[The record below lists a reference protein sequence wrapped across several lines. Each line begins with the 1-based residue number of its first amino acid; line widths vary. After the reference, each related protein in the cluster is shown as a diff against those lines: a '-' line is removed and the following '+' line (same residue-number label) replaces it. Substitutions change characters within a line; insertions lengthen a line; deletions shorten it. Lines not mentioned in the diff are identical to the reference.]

1 MTERDGGDGASP
13 AERLQLALRLDGMGQ
28 TQSAIA
34 ALLPALTD
42 RSVRASV
49 AAHPN
54 LRHFAARPAWSHRE
68 GTSGRNRF
76 VPVGA
81 VSRPP
86 IVRWAR
92 TIENAGAHTVLASP
106 LGVLCASSKCWLVLD
121 PATGATIFEVPGR
134 PFPAEPAIVGDV
146 LLSVTFTDRLVIA
159 HDLWTGRELWKLAK
173 PVKSFFAGEGWLET
187 QWDAKVRDRFDLGD
201 PAKQPAASSRFP
213 QGVFAI
219 AGGVFYARDAAG
231 TRAHSQDRQWTI
243 PGAVSLADESGAV
256 AVASAECSL
265 YQGDR
270 AVWKVPCPGEPIA
283 LVPEG
288 VVVLDGGRD
297 LALLERHSGQRRP
310 LPVTLVDP
318 GSRQSLVLAA
328 ARGAFY
334 VQEKPGEVLA
344 VSPDGEIEWRFA
356 TNEIAGGKDAA
367 ITSLV
372 PGSGMLLGNLKGGT
386 VFCLEESADF

>member
-1 MTERDGGDGASP
+1 MTDDMGDGASP
-13 AERLQLALRLDGMGQ
+13 AERLQLALRLESMGQ

-49 AAHPN
+49 ASHPN

-86 IVRWAR
+86 LVRWSR
-92 TIENAGAHTVLASP
+92 SIENSGAHTILASP
-106 LGVLCASSKCWLVLD
+106 LGIVCASSRCWLVLD
-121 PATGATIFEVPGR
+121 PATGATIFEVQGR
-134 PFPAEPAIVGDV
+134 PFPADPAIVGDV

-159 HDLWTGRELWKLAK
+159 HDLWTGRELWKLGK
-173 PVKSFFAGEGWLET
+173 PVKSFFAGDGWLET
-187 QWDAKVRDRFDLGD
+187 LWDAKVRDRFDVGD

-213 QGVFAI
+213 LGVSAI

-231 TRAHSQDRQWTI
+231 TRAHSRDRQWTI
-243 PGAVSLADESGAV
+243 PGAVSLADDSSAV
-256 AVASAECSL
+256 ALGRAECSL
-265 YQGDR
+265 HQGER
-270 AVWKVPCPGEPIA
+270 EVWKAPCPGEPVA
-283 LVPEG
+283 LLPEG

-310 LPVTLVDP
+310 LPVSLVDQ
-318 GSRQSLVLAA
+318 GTRQSLVLSA

-334 VQEKPGEVLA
+334 VQEKPGEVLS
-344 VSPDGEIEWRFA
+344 VSPDGEIAWRFA
-356 TNEIAGGKDAA
+356 MAEVAAGKDRT

-372 PGSGMLLGNLKGGT
+372 PASGLLFGNLKGGT
-386 VFCLEESADF
+386 VFCLEERADF